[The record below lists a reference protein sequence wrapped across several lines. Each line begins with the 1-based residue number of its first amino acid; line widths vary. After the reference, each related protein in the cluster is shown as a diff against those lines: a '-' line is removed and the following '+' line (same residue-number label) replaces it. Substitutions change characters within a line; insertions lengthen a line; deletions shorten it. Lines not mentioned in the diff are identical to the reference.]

1 MSQPITEFVYKL
13 PGTSSSSRPGA
24 HRSRSRGSGMSF
36 AAHARL
42 FDQPDPRR
50 LDLRASLTDIR
61 GDWLVRTHLQRSSVP
76 IKAIVDVSASM
87 HFGAPGKLQ
96 VATNFLGALGHS
108 ANAYGDSVSLL
119 AFDASFRED
128 LYLPPRSGRGAG
140 IALASAIS
148 SCIGSEA
155 KAGSSSALTHTID
168 QISGTSGLVFLV
180 SDFHWS
186 LHEIE
191 PVLDKLSSAM
201 VVPIVIWD
209 EAEVIPPPPG
219 QLLPV
224 RDVETGT
231 VKRLWLRNA
240 LRKRWLDNVQQRQIA
255 IQELFAQ
262 HDVDPFFIRGDFN
275 AENLSRYFMEKVA

>member
-1 MSQPITEFVYKL
+1 
-13 PGTSSSSRPGA
+13 
-24 HRSRSRGSGMSF
+24 MSF

-61 GDWLVRTHLQRSSVP
+61 SDWLVRTHLQRSAIP

-87 HFGAPGKLQ
+87 HFGVPGKLNV
-96 VATNFLGALGHS
+96 VADFLAALGHS

-119 AFDASFRED
+119 AFDTLFRED

-140 IALASAIS
+140 VALVSTITA
-148 SCIGSEA
+148 CIGSKAE
-155 KAGSSSALTHTID
+155 AGSSSALAHTID

-186 LHEIE
+186 LQEIE
-191 PVLDKLSSAM
+191 PVLDKLSAAM
-201 VVPIVIWD
+201 VVPIVVWD
-209 EAEVIPPPPG
+209 EAEVTPPPPG

-231 VKRLWLRNA
+231 VKRLWLRNT
-240 LRKRWLDNVQQRQIA
+240 LRKRWLSNVQQRQIA

-262 HDVDPFFIRGDFN
+262 HDVDPFFVRGHFN
-275 AENLSRYFMEKVA
+275 AEHLSRYFMEKVA